1 MNDVAWLPRHERWRH
16 GRETDGP
23 LRQIHPSSSC
33 QCFHSLKVLKASQC
47 ELSSNALPSSSR
59 SLSPRS
65 NLGPPSVLCLNILSI
80 LFTSAFLS
88 LSSLFRHA
96 HQPALRSAS
105 CRTAICCVQYSHLFM
120 SHWPPRTHCSTL
132 PLCTCATAHFFSLE
146 ANVTELAFAAS

>member
-1 MNDVAWLPRHERWRH
+1 MSEQLMIVLIPGGGGSGQSRLQPPGWTLLDGVRVNDVAWLPRHERWRH

-88 LSSLFRHA
+88 LSSLFRHTLSA
-96 HQPALRSAS
+96 ARPAGRRSVVYS
-105 CRTAICCVQYSHLFM
+105 TVICL
-120 SHWPPRTHCSTL
+120 
-132 PLCTCATAHFFSLE
+132 
-146 ANVTELAFAAS
+146 